1 MKITKIL
8 IANRGEI
15 AIRVARAAAD
25 LGIGTV
31 AVYSAD
37 DAKSL
42 HICAA
47 DQSHAL
53 TGVGA
58 AAYLDMGQIISV
70 AREAGCDAIHPGY
83 GFLSENASFAR
94 RCLEEGLKFIGPRP
108 DVLELFGNKIEAR
121 ALARWCSVPLLP
133 GTQGATS
140 LEETRDFF
148 LSLEPGAAVMI
159 KAVMGGGGRGMRPVY
174 KLSELEEAYTRCRS
188 EARAAF
194 GLDEVYIE
202 QLIRQPRHIEVQI
215 IGDGK
220 QVIHLGERDC
230 TMQRRNQKLIEI
242 APCPTLPSKLRDI
255 ITDSALR
262 IAQEARLDSLG
273 TIEFLV
279 DRNAQDEGVFAFM
292 ETNPRLQVEHTVT
305 EELSGVDLVRTQIE
319 IAAGKSLIDLG
330 LTENATKPRYYAMQL
345 RINMETIDATGSANP
360 TGGTIS
366 VYEAPQGPG
375 IRVDGYGYS
384 GYTTNPVFDSLLAK
398 LIVTSRSPRYEELVA
413 KAYRALSE
421 FRVEGVKTNIPF
433 LLNLLRRPE
442 VAENDFHTRYIEENA
457 AGLISS
463 LEPHRTGYFA
473 CSPATNVQ
481 PAAEKSLVAPDGS
494 IPVQTPMLGL
504 VVSIYVAEGDPV
516 AVGQTIAI
524 VEAMK
529 MEHEIKAGESG
540 YVRTVCAVVGEV
552 LSEGAPVLFLDKAE
566 ILDFSSVADEEID
579 FDAIRPDLAE
589 VISRHAFGF
598 DENRPEAVAK
608 RHAKGQRTAR
618 ENIEDLCDPGSFIE
632 YGALTIAAQRSRRPL
647 DDLIR
652 KTPADGLIAGIG
664 SINCSQFGEEKSRF
678 MVISYD
684 YMVLAGTQGMN
695 GHKKTDRALKVA
707 HEWQLPIVLFAEGG
721 GGRPGDDDANMVA
734 GLDITTFTQFA
745 KLSGKALL
753 VGIVSGYCFAGNAA
767 LLGCCD
773 VIIATQNSNIGM
785 GGPAMIE
792 GGGLGVVKPEEIGPM
807 DVQTKNGVVD
817 IAVADE
823 AEAVAVAKKYISYFQ
838 GPTEPWHA
846 ADQRLLRRLIP
857 ENRMRVYDI
866 RSVIETLAD
875 SGSVLELRPDFGLGM
890 ITALIRIEGRAFGLI
905 ANNPKH
911 VSGAIQ
917 AEEGD
922 KAARFMQI
930 CDVHGLPILSLVDTP
945 GMMVGPEVETRAQV
959 RHVCRMF
966 VVASHLHVPFFTVIL
981 RKGYGLGALAMS
993 AGSFHDSFFTTA
1005 WPSGEFGGMGLE
1017 GAVKH
1022 AYKKELEA
1030 IEDPAER
1037 EATYKRYVAQSYE
1050 VGKAINMAAYLE
1062 IDSVIDPAE
1071 TRRWLLRGLKSVP
1084 DITPNRQGRS
1094 FIDAW

>member
-1 MKITKIL
+1 MRITKIL
-8 IANRGEI
+8 IANRGEV

-25 LGIGTV
+25 LGIQTV

-47 DQSHAL
+47 DQACAL
-53 TGVGA
+53 QGMGA
-58 AAYLDMGQIISV
+58 AAYLDMEQIISV

-83 GFLSENASFAR
+83 GFLAENTAFAR
-94 RCLEEGLKFIGPRP
+94 RCVEESLIFIGPRP
-108 DVLELFGNKIEAR
+108 DVLELFGNKIETR
-121 ALARWCSVPLLP
+121 SLARWCDVPLLP
-133 GTQGATS
+133 GTLGATS
-140 LEETRDFF
+140 LEEARDFF
-148 LSLEPGAAVMI
+148 LSLGPGAAVMI
-159 KAVMGGGGRGMRPVY
+159 KAIAGGGGRGMRPVY
-174 KLSELEEAYTRCRS
+174 NLSDLDDAYVRCQS

-194 GLDEVYIE
+194 GQGDVYVE
-202 QLIRQPRHIEVQI
+202 QLIHKPRHIEVQI
-215 IGDGK
+215 IGDGN
-220 QVIHLGERDC
+220 QLIHLGERDC

-242 APCPTLPSKLRDI
+242 TPCPTISSELREK
-255 ITDSALR
+255 ITDAALR
-262 IAQEARLDSLG
+262 LAREARFDSLG

-279 DRNAQDEGVFAFM
+279 DKNTEDEAIFAFM
-292 ETNPRLQVEHTVT
+292 EANPRLQVEHTVT
-305 EELSGVDLVRTQIE
+305 EEVTGIDLVRTQIE
-319 IAAGKSLIDLG
+319 IAAGKSLTDLG
-330 LTENATKPRYYAMQL
+330 LTEDAPRPNRYAMQL
-345 RINMETIDATGSANP
+345 RINMETIDSTGSAHP
-360 TGGTIS
+360 KSGTLS

-375 IRVDGYGYS
+375 IRVDGYGYG

-398 LIVTSRSPRYEELVA
+398 LIVTSRSPRYEDLVA

-421 FRVEGVKTNIPF
+421 FRVEGVTTNIPF
-433 LLNLLRRPE
+433 LLNLLRRQE
-442 VAENDFHTRYIEENA
+442 VIQNDFHTRFIEENA
-457 AGLISS
+457 AALGASP
-463 LEPHRTGYFA
+463 EPHRVGFFA
-473 CSPATNVQ
+473 CTSTASVQ
-481 PAAEKSLVAPDGS
+481 PAAEVVLMAPDGTV
-494 IPVQTPMLGL
+494 PVKTPMLGL
-504 VVSIYVAEGDPV
+504 VVSINAAPGDPV

-524 VEAMK
+524 IEAMK
-529 MEHEIKAGESG
+529 MEHEIKASHSG
-540 YVRTVCAVVGEV
+540 YVRAVCAAVGEV
-552 LSEGAPVLFLDKAE
+552 IPEGAPVLFIDQAE
-566 ILDFSSVADEEID
+566 ILDFSVATDEAID
-579 FDAIRPDLAE
+579 LDAIRPDLAE
-589 VISRHAFGF
+589 VIARHAFGL

-632 YGALTIAAQRSRRPL
+632 YGALTIAAQRSRRSIEN
-647 DDLIR
+647 LIR

-664 SINCSQFGEEKSRF
+664 SINGSQFAEEKSRF
-678 MVISYD
+678 MIISYD

-695 GHKKTDRALKVA
+695 GHKKTDRMLKVA
-707 HEWQLPIVLFAEGG
+707 HEWQLPVVLFAEGG

-745 KLSGKALL
+745 KLSGKVPL

-792 GGGLGVVKPEEIGPM
+792 GGGLGVVRPEEIGPIE
-807 DVQTKNGVVD
+807 VQTRNGVVD

-823 AEAVAVAKKYISYFQ
+823 AEAVAVAKKYIAYFQ
-838 GPTEPWHA
+838 GPTAPWEA

-857 ENRMRVYDI
+857 ENRLRVYDV
-866 RSVIETLAD
+866 RAVLETLAD
-875 SGSVLELRPDFGLGM
+875 TGSVLELRPQFGPGM
-890 ITALIRIEGRAFGLI
+890 ITALIRIEGRPFGLI
-905 ANNPKH
+905 ANDPKQ

-922 KAARFMQI
+922 KAARFMQL
-930 CDVHGLPILSLVDTP
+930 CDVHGLPIISLVDTP

-1005 WPSGEFGGMGLE
+1005 WPSAEFGGMGLE

-1030 IEDPAER
+1030 IEDPVER
-1037 EATYKRYVAQSYE
+1037 EAIYKKYVAQSYE

-1062 IDSVIDPAE
+1062 IDSVIDPAD

-1084 DITPNRQGRS
+1084 AAPRNEQGR
-1094 FIDAW
+1094 FIDTW